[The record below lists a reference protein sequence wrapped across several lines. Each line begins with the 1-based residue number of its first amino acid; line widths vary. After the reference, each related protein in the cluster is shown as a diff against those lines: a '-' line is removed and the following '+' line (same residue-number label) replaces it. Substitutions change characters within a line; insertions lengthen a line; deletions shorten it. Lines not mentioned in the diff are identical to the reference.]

1 MLPEQLEEIY
11 SLVRNG
17 LIQRPPEELADMLM
31 VGIREM
37 SEPELQELVDQ
48 MSQDEVEG
56 TVDHIMGDNGEQP

>member
-1 MLPEQLEEIY
+1 MSPEQLEEIY

-17 LIQRPPEELADMLM
+17 LIQRSPEELADMLM

-56 TVDHIMGDNGEQP
+56 TVDHIMGGDGEQL